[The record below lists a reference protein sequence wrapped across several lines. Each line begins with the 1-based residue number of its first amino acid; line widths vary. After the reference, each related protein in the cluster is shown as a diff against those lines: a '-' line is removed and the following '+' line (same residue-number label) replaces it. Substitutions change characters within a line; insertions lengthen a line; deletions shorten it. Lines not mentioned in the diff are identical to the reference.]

1 MIAVDTS
8 IMISYMK
15 GEEGSDIDILK
26 SCILAENIIL
36 PPVVLSELLS
46 DHKLPNHIKEVLVK
60 LPLLEIKAGYWER
73 VGLLRAKVL
82 SRGLK
87 ARIADSLIAGCCIDN
102 DVELITRDKDF
113 IKFSQY
119 CDLNIILKRD
129 DSKS

>member
-8 IMISYMK
+8 VIISYMR

-46 DHKLPNHIKEVLVK
+46 DHRLPNYIKEVLVK